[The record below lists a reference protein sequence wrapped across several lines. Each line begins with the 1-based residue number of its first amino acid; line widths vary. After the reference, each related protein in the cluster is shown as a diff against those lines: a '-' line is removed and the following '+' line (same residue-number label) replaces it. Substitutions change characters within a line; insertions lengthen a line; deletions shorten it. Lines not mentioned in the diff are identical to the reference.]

1 MLPDDIKRIAVP
13 VLSHRL
19 ILKAESQLRGK
30 SAEQVV
36 QEVLQT
42 TPVRFEKFG
51 EED

>member
-13 VLSHRL
+13 VLNHRL

-30 SAEQVV
+30 STEQVV

-42 TPVRFEKFG
+42 TCQV
-51 EED
+51 